1 MLKMSEVEIMRSFR
15 SNLKTGLV
23 TVFAGVALF
32 SALPTVAIADDDRP
46 VINVPKAGG
55 RNTFKTMCTTCHMPD
70 GRGGQ
75 NEGGYGADLRVTK
88 LTEDEVVK
96 VITEGRAAKGMPPFK
111 GLIDDEKI
119 RMLAQFIKE
128 DLRLK

>member
-1 MLKMSEVEIMRSFR
+1 MRSFR

-23 TVFAGVALF
+23 SVFAGLTLF
-32 SALPTVAIADDDRP
+32 SALPTVAMAENDDRP
-46 VINVPKAGG
+46 VIKVPKAGG
-55 RNTFKTMCTTCHMPD
+55 RTTFTAMCTTCHMPD

-88 LTEDEVVK
+88 LSEDEVVK
-96 VITEGRAAKGMPPFK
+96 VITEGRAGKGMPSFK
-111 GLIDDEKI
+111 GLVDDEKI
-119 RMLAQFIKE
+119 RMLAQYIKD